1 MTPRLSALVVARDE
15 EAHLPD
21 CLARL
26 TFADEIVVV
35 LDRCADGSKA
45 VAESFGARVV
55 EGAWPREGPRRHAGI
70 AACRGAWILEID
82 ADERVGDALA
92 REIRATIQAG
102 DADWFQV
109 PIRNH
114 IGGRLVRHGWGA
126 YNGVNSKPILFRR
139 DAKIW
144 GRERVHP
151 RIALRG
157 QGGRLEAGLDHFVDE
172 NISAMLARLD
182 RYTTARAADLRE
194 SGDIGR
200 LSPNL
205 RRLITRFWKVYV
217 GRRGYREREYGLLLG
232 LFAALYPLLSYLKAR
247 TEDD

>member
-1 MTPRLSALVVARDE
+1 MTPRLSALIVARNE
-15 EAHLPD
+15 EVHLPA

-26 TFADEIVVV
+26 AFADEIVVV

-45 VAESFGARVV
+45 VAESFGARIL

-70 AACRGAWILEID
+70 DACRGDWILEID
-82 ADERVGDALA
+82 ADERVSTELADA
-92 REIRATIQAG
+92 IRAAIQAD
-102 DADWFQV
+102 DADWFRV

-139 DAKIW
+139 DAKSW
-144 GRERVHP
+144 GEERVHP
-151 RIALRG
+151 RITLRG
-157 QGGRLEAGLDHFVDE
+157 RGRRLEASLDHFVDE
-172 NISAMLARLD
+172 DISAMLARLD
-182 RYTTARAADLRE
+182 RYTSARAADLRE

-200 LSPNL
+200 LTPNL

-217 GRRGYREREYGLLLG
+217 GRRGYREGEYGLLLG

-247 TEDD
+247 SEDH